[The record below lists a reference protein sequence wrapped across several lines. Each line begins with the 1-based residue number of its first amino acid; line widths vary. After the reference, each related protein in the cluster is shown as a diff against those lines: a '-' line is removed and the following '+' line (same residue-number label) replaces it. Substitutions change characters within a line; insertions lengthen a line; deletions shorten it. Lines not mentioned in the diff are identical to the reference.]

1 MECSFVHDLYNK
13 TKYSELKA
21 YKAKTDPNNI
31 LNRGKFFSV
40 GAKGLTS
47 LVFSPGFFRPAMQVL
62 GTTSPV
68 VGRAC
73 TLVLGKDKKISNLDY
88 ELNLHACAKC
98 GNCIAVC
105 PAYLVTQNE
114 ALTAKGKIAL
124 AKKLLAGQKVT
135 KEEAAIAFMCMHCK
149 ACEEICQT
157 NLELMNL
164 WDALEKRLKEQFEFP
179 EAQIQDFLKKVDDT
193 KEYWDMVERNN

>member
-1 MECSFVHDLYNK
+1 
-13 TKYSELKA
+13 
-21 YKAKTDPNNI
+21 
-31 LNRGKFFSV
+31 
-40 GAKGLTS
+40 
-47 LVFSPGFFRPAMQVL
+47 
-62 GTTSPV
+62 
-68 VGRAC
+68 
-73 TLVLGKDKKISNLDY
+73 
-88 ELNLHACAKC
+88 
-98 GNCIAVC
+98 
-105 PAYLVTQNE
+105 
-114 ALTAKGKIAL
+114 LTAKGKIAL